1 VTGAR
6 AAPRETRGFGVPDT
20 IDPHHVVVTIP
31 RGRDGRVRITE
42 QFGLRAGTDG
52 LPESIDRVE
61 LDRGKWSA
69 IAEEVRRHF
78 NERLKEKNLPSSR
91 WVVGDNQVER
101 LLGRE
106 LCVLAWAIECASADL
121 VPVALH
127 NWSGLRPEE
136 RWWLYTATAAATGTL
151 ADGDVG
157 WRKALRYALTENPTD
172 ATKLRSRARRRPVGT
187 SELLPLFEKEKA
199 G

>member
-1 VTGAR
+1 MSTPHDTLFHSTFGRAR
-6 AAPRETRGFGVPDT
+6 HAR
-20 IDPHHVVVTIP
+20 
-31 RGRDGRVRITE
+31 
-42 QFGLRAGTDG
+42 GLRLMRGEHPGVRAFLDEPVLPMRVGGDWRLAAAGGPSEVRDPASG
-52 LPESIDRVE
+52 ELVARVASGGPADTE
-61 LDRGKWSA
+61 AA
-69 IAEEVRRHF
+69 IA
-78 NERLKEKNLPSSR
+78 
-91 WVVGDNQVER
+91 GA
-101 LLGRE
+101 
-106 LCVLAWAIECASADL
+106 LAGFEDGS
-121 VPVALH
+121 
-127 NWSGLRPEE
+127 WSGLRPEE